1 MKNKDLPL
9 AKDHRK
15 EYHVRLI
22 DKYLESVNIYWSAL
36 ITINGLL
43 LTFFSIDVLSS
54 GEKTALFNYL
64 LIGACITSLWLLI
77 WNFRTIKMN
86 YYKIGKLTVE
96 HLPDV
101 PEDVRKT
108 ARTKEEMRQ
117 LIDKYT
123 AQYRQEEVDRSASQ
137 QRFMIIRESIV
148 EGLFV
153 LETILVVLIII
164 TRAKWGT

>member
-1 MKNKDLPL
+1 MT
-9 AKDHRK
+9 KDHRK

-22 DKYLESVNIYWSAL
+22 DKYIESMHIYWSAL

-43 LTFFSIDVLSS
+43 LTFFSIDALSS
-54 GEKTALFNYL
+54 NEKTALFNYL

-77 WNFRTIKMN
+77 WNFRTIKLN
-86 YYKIGKLTVE
+86 YYKIGKLTVDD
-96 HLPDV
+96 LPDV
-101 PEDVRKT
+101 PEDVRET

-117 LIDKYT
+117 LVDEYT
-123 AQYRQEEVDRSASQ
+123 SEYRQKELNRYASQ
-137 QRFMIIRESIV
+137 QRYMMIRESIV

-164 TRAKWGT
+164 TRA

>member
-1 MKNKDLPL
+1 M

-22 DKYLESVNIYWSAL
+22 DKYLESVNTYWSAL

-43 LTFFSIDVLSS
+43 LTFFSIDALSS
-54 GEKTALFNYL
+54 NIKTVLFNYF
-64 LIGACITSLWLLI
+64 LIGACIASLWLLI
-77 WNFRTIKMN
+77 WNFRTIKLN
-86 YYKIGKLTVE
+86 YYKIGKLTVDD
-96 HLPDV
+96 LPDV
-101 PEDVRKT
+101 PEDIRET
-108 ARTKEEMRQ
+108 ARTKEDMRQ
-117 LIDKYT
+117 LIDEHT
-123 AQYRQEEVDRSASQ
+123 AEYRQKGVNRSASQ
-137 QRFMIIRESIV
+137 QRYMLIRESIV

>member
-1 MKNKDLPL
+1 M

-22 DKYLESVNIYWSAL
+22 DKYLQSVNIYWSAL

-54 GEKTALFNYL
+54 NENTVLFNYL

-77 WNFRTIKMN
+77 WNFRTIKLN
-86 YYKIGKLTVE
+86 YYKIGKLTVDD
-96 HLPDV
+96 LPDV
-101 PEDVRKT
+101 PEDVRET
-108 ARTKEEMRQ
+108 ARTKEGTRQ
-117 LIDKYT
+117 LIDEYT
-123 AQYRQEEVDRSASQ
+123 AEYRQKEVNRSANQ
-137 QRFMIIRESIV
+137 QRYMMIRESIV

-153 LETILVVLIII
+153 METILVVLIII
-164 TRAKWGT
+164 TRATWGT